1 MICLSKNLRFEKDS
15 QLADLYRRHLFRIKW
30 EVEGV
35 WRIVLGV
42 SKVSGLKKFKEDID
56 PKIDKPSSNKYAK
69 GTKFGAITLE
79 RGITAD
85 PEFDEWA
92 NSTLKMKNTNKNLAN
107 LKRNLLL
114 EILNEK
120 LNPVARYRLF
130 GCWVSEYAI
139 SDFDAKANDI
149 AIETIKVE
157 MDSWDRAADL
167 IEETK

>member
-15 QLADLYRRHLFRIKW
+15 QSTDPYRRHLFRIKW

-42 SKVSGLKKFKEDID
+42 SKVSGLKKFIEVID
-56 PKIDKPSSNKYAK
+56 PKTGKSSAAKPN
-69 GTKFGAITLE
+69 GTNFGVITLE

-85 PEFDEWA
+85 PEFDKWA
-92 NSTLKMKNTNKNLAN
+92 NSTFKRKNMNKNLVN
-107 LKRNLLL
+107 FKRNLLF

-120 LNPVARYRLF
+120 LNPLARYRLF

-157 MDSWDRAADL
+157 IESWHRDSDL